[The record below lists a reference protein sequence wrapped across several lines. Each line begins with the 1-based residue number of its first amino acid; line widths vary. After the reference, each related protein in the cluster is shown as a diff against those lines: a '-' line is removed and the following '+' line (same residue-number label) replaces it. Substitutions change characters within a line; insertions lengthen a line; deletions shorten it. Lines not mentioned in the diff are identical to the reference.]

1 VEVALSARKHGVD
14 YEDML
19 HALRNPVRA
28 FEAEPEGLLVIGP
41 SRDGQLDAR
50 DLREVPIEDLR
61 AITSLAATIREADA
75 ALSGAVERARRDG
88 HTWSQ
93 IGTALGVSK
102 QAAQQRFD

>member
-1 VEVALSARKHGVD
+1 MTKRNTAELETLAQQVESWADRV
-14 YEDML
+14 
-19 HALRNPVRA
+19 
-28 FEAEPEGLLVIGP
+28 
-41 SRDGQLDAR
+41 DAR

-75 ALSGAVERARRDG
+75 ALSGAVDRARRDG

-102 QAAQQRFD
+102 QAAQQRFG